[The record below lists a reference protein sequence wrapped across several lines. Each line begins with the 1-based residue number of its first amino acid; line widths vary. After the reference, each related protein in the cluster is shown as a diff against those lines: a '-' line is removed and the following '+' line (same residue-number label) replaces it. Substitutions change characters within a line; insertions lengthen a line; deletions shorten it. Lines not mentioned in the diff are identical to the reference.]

1 MATVIPGLER
11 KEIIREADGPLTL
24 MYTQLQVPL
33 SQPGALPGVVW
44 LQPEAFFLQRPA
56 RVMMRYINPLS
67 QGIVAEYGTVAMVIT
82 AILQFNFKE
91 NVNDE
96 LVRF

>member
-11 KEIIREADGPLTL
+11 KEIIREADGPLTPMCTRL
-24 MYTQLQVPL
+24 RVPL
-33 SQPGALPGVVW
+33 VQPGALPAVLW
-44 LQPEAFFLQRPA
+44 PQPEAFFQQQPA
-56 RVMMRYINPLS
+56 QAMMKYINPLS